1 MQIASVSDAR
11 MKTELEQVIR
21 ENQVSLKRLCFLY
34 LHDEALADDAVQET
48 FLKAY
53 QSWESYR
60 NEASEKTWLTRI
72 AINTCKNMLRS
83 AWFRRI
89 DRTITVDRLP
99 SQTGIPDPESSE
111 IAIIVMNLPRKLRE
125 IILLCH
131 VTIKGGVVMKSIS
144 ISDPACES
152 AALTTLTHAAAAD
165 HTVSI
170 IRGNHPGSGAWK
182 RLRTNRGFI

>member
-1 MQIASVSDAR
+1 MQIASVSDAQ

-53 QSWESYR
+53 QAWGSYR

-89 DRTITVDRLP
+89 DRTITVDMLP
-99 SQTGIPDPESSE
+99 GQNGISDPESRE
-111 IAIIVMNLPRKLRE
+111 IAVIVMNLPRKLRE
-125 IILLCH
+125 VILLYYY
-131 VTIKGGVVMKSIS
+131 
-144 ISDPACES
+144 
-152 AALTTLTHAAAAD
+152 
-165 HTVSI
+165 
-170 IRGNHPGSGAWK
+170 
-182 RLRTNRGFI
+182 